1 MKKKIK
7 YIIAGS
13 VAGVL
18 AVGGIIYAVQPDSV
32 ETAVVTRQDVTQ
44 YVKGTGTI
52 SADESIT
59 VYAPVA
65 GKLSSVSYT
74 EGDAVNTGDLLA
86 EYDLA
91 SYTNAYNLA
100 VGNEDYYTDGYD
112 AAVKESNKAQ
122 SKYNNAAENSNDLKQ
137 QYTQIQSEIDAMDKA
152 QAGKSQD
159 IASRMQRIESLVA
172 TMEAE
177 LEIHQAKSSEAGSE
191 KSIIEAQVAVL
202 NGQSSEYQRQIA
214 AQEALYDTL
223 MEEINNSST
232 SLDRINAIRTEQ
244 QSITESLAQLEAE
257 KALVDAQISP
267 LNSKITSLEQKVSEE
282 NASVESLMRSIAA
295 NRYAL
300 ALLPVEGM
308 SESEYAKYAAL
319 LQKLDLIDREWSE
332 NLNSKGIAEEKI
344 LNDSQIAQYKDSVE
358 IARLER
364 EYAEYNLN
372 QAESGVKSEC
382 NGVIIE
388 KLVNKGASVEAGQE
402 LYVIQPTDGYKVSIM
417 ISKYDIEKIS
427 VGQSAEIV
435 QGNTV
440 FKGQVSKIY
449 MVAET
454 DASGKPKVKVDI
466 LLNVGD
472 TKPII
477 GLETEVTINAGSSTQ
492 TLAVPDEAVYAD
504 DGGDYVYILDNKKV
518 AKRYVTVGNK
528 GISNVEILDGLD
540 ENDHVITTVMTDG
553 QIGTKYREK

>member
-74 EGDAVNTGDLLA
+74 EGDTVNTGDLLA
-86 EYDLA
+86 EYDLV

-122 SKYNNAAENSNDLKQ
+122 SKYNNAAENSNELKQ
-137 QYTQIQSEIDAMDKA
+137 QYTQTQSEIDAMDKA

-159 IASRMQRIESLVA
+159 IASRMQRIESLAA

-214 AQEALYDTL
+214 AQKALYDTL
-223 MEEINNSST
+223 MEEYTNSSI
-232 SLDRINAIRTEQ
+232 SSDRKHAIQTEQ
-244 QSITESLAQLEAE
+244 QSITESLAQLVAE

-282 NASVESLMRSIAA
+282 NASVESLMLS
-295 NRYAL
+295 
-300 ALLPVEGM
+300 
-308 SESEYAKYAAL
+308 
-319 LQKLDLIDREWSE
+319 LIH
-332 NLNSKGIAEEKI
+332 I
-344 LNDSQIAQYKDSVE
+344 
-358 IARLER
+358 
-364 EYAEYNLN
+364 
-372 QAESGVKSEC
+372 
-382 NGVIIE
+382 
-388 KLVNKGASVEAGQE
+388 
-402 LYVIQPTDGYKVSIM
+402 
-417 ISKYDIEKIS
+417 
-427 VGQSAEIV
+427 
-435 QGNTV
+435 
-440 FKGQVSKIY
+440 
-449 MVAET
+449 
-454 DASGKPKVKVDI
+454 
-466 LLNVGD
+466 
-472 TKPII
+472 
-477 GLETEVTINAGSSTQ
+477 
-492 TLAVPDEAVYAD
+492 
-504 DGGDYVYILDNKKV
+504 
-518 AKRYVTVGNK
+518 
-528 GISNVEILDGLD
+528 
-540 ENDHVITTVMTDG
+540 
-553 QIGTKYREK
+553 

>member
-1 MKKKIK
+1 MKKKLQKAIDGLEQFKSDLKEYKKNIK

-74 EGDAVNTGDLLA
+74 EGDTVNTGDLLA
-86 EYDLA
+86 EYDLV

-122 SKYNNAAENSNDLKQ
+122 SKYNNAAENSDELKQ
-137 QYTQIQSEIDAMDKA
+137 QYTQTQSEIDAMDKA

-159 IASRMQRIESLVA
+159 IASRMQRIESLAA

-177 LEIHQAKSSEAGSE
+177 LEIHQAKSSEACSE

-202 NGQSSEYQRQIA
+202 NGQSSEYQRQIV
-214 AQEALYDTL
+214 AQKALYDTL
-223 MEEINNSST
+223 SEEYNNSST
-232 SLDRINAIRTEQ
+232 LSDRKHAIQTEQ

-267 LNSKITSLEQKVSEE
+267 LNSKITSLKQKVSEE

-300 ALLPVEGM
+300 ASLPVEGM

-372 QAESGVKSEC
+372 QAESGVK
-382 NGVIIE
+382 
-388 KLVNKGASVEAGQE
+388 
-402 LYVIQPTDGYKVSIM
+402 
-417 ISKYDIEKIS
+417 
-427 VGQSAEIV
+427 
-435 QGNTV
+435 
-440 FKGQVSKIY
+440 
-449 MVAET
+449 
-454 DASGKPKVKVDI
+454 
-466 LLNVGD
+466 
-472 TKPII
+472 
-477 GLETEVTINAGSSTQ
+477 
-492 TLAVPDEAVYAD
+492 
-504 DGGDYVYILDNKKV
+504 
-518 AKRYVTVGNK
+518 
-528 GISNVEILDGLD
+528 
-540 ENDHVITTVMTDG
+540 
-553 QIGTKYREK
+553 

>member
-86 EYDLA
+86 EYDLV

-122 SKYNNAAENSNDLKQ
+122 SKYNNAAENSDELKQ
-137 QYTQIQSEIDAMDKA
+137 QYKQTQSEIDAMDKA

-159 IASRMQRIESLVA
+159 IASRMQRIESLAA

-202 NGQSSEYQRQIA
+202 NGQSLEYQKQIEA
-214 AQEALYDTL
+214 AQAVNSDT
-223 MEEINNSST
+223 T
-232 SLDRINAIRTEQ
+232 
-244 QSITESLAQLEAE
+244 QLVAE

-300 ALLPVEGM
+300 ASLPVEGM

-402 LYVIQPTDGYKVSIM
+402 LYVIQPADGYKVSIM

>member
-1 MKKKIK
+1 
-7 YIIAGS
+7 
-13 VAGVL
+13 
-18 AVGGIIYAVQPDSV
+18 
-32 ETAVVTRQDVTQ
+32 
-44 YVKGTGTI
+44 
-52 SADESIT
+52 
-59 VYAPVA
+59 
-65 GKLSSVSYT
+65 
-74 EGDAVNTGDLLA
+74 
-86 EYDLA
+86 
-91 SYTNAYNLA
+91 
-100 VGNEDYYTDGYD
+100 
-112 AAVKESNKAQ
+112 
-122 SKYNNAAENSNDLKQ
+122 
-137 QYTQIQSEIDAMDKA
+137 
-152 QAGKSQD
+152 
-159 IASRMQRIESLVA
+159 
-172 TMEAE
+172 
-177 LEIHQAKSSEAGSE
+177 
-191 KSIIEAQVAVL
+191 
-202 NGQSSEYQRQIA
+202 
-214 AQEALYDTL
+214 
-223 MEEINNSST
+223 MEEYTNSST
-232 SLDRINAIRTEQ
+232 SSDRKNAIRTEQ

-300 ALLPVEGM
+300 ASLPVEGM

-319 LQKLDLIDREWSE
+319 RQKLDLIDREWSE

-435 QGNTV
+435 QGNIV

-449 MVAET
+449 ML
-454 DASGKPKVKVDI
+454 SLI
-466 LLNVGD
+466 H
-472 TKPII
+472 I
-477 GLETEVTINAGSSTQ
+477 
-492 TLAVPDEAVYAD
+492 
-504 DGGDYVYILDNKKV
+504 
-518 AKRYVTVGNK
+518 
-528 GISNVEILDGLD
+528 
-540 ENDHVITTVMTDG
+540 
-553 QIGTKYREK
+553 

>member
-86 EYDLA
+86 EYDLV

-137 QYTQIQSEIDAMDKA
+137 QYTQTQSEIDAMDKA

-159 IASRMQRIESLVA
+159 IASRMQRIESLAA

-223 MEEINNSST
+223 MEEYNNSST
-232 SLDRINAIRTEQ
+232 SSDRKNAIQTEQ
-244 QSITESLAQLEAE
+244 QSITESLAQLKAE

-300 ALLPVEGM
+300 ASLPIEGM

-449 MVAET
+449 MVAEI

-553 QIGTKYREK
+553 QIGTKYGEK